1 MMDISLLIYTLMGL
15 NGSILLILFL
25 MLIKQMVLASQ
36 DKKANRRI
44 EEKMVEFTKEQLQK
58 EQELRE
64 TLLINSNR
72 LQQVILEKLN
82 HSRIEQTEQDARLKE
97 QLQQA
102 FANHRMRFDERQLE
116 TLKILQDTLQK
127 GVQENRSQVKE
138 ALNEYA
144 KELGRRIELLTNTTE
159 MKLKEIN
166 QQVEKRLAEGFEK
179 TNETF
184 GDVIKRLALID
195 AAQKKITEL
204 SSDVVSLQEILNDKR
219 SRGTFGEVQL
229 SALIY
234 NMIPEQHFS
243 FQHQLSNNRR
253 PDCMLF
259 LPDPTGNIAIDAKFP
274 LENFRQLMDSSLS
287 SDLRQQAERQFKID
301 IRKHIQDIAEKY
313 IIPGETA
320 DGAVMF
326 IPAEAVFAE
335 IHAHHYD
342 LVEIAHKAKV
352 WLVSPTTMMAILTTA
367 RAVLKDAATRK
378 QVHEIQKH
386 LRMLAE
392 DFERFQL
399 RMDNLA
405 KRIAQ
410 AHTDVEHVHI
420 SSRKITQRFIQ
431 IERAELDNLDP
442 PEQPS
447 SIVSENQPISNIEPL
462 NQERA
467 DQGA

>member
-1 MMDISLLIYTLMGL
+1 MDLMQIITGLTAATLIATVFLTLRELFSGSNHEKTTKRLEEALQQLAQQNQTTDQQLRESLLINFNSLQQ
-15 NGSILLILFL
+15 SIL
-25 MLIKQMVLASQ
+25 
-36 DKKANRRI
+36 DKLGNAR
-44 EEKMVEFTKEQLQK
+44 V
-58 EQELRE
+58 
-64 TLLINSNR
+64 
-72 LQQVILEKLN
+72 
-82 HSRIEQTEQDARLKE
+82 EQTKQSAELKE

-102 FANHRMRFDERQLE
+102 FANHRARFDERQLE
-116 TLKILQDTLQK
+116 ALKILQDTLQK
-127 GVQENRSQVKE
+127 GVQENRQQVKE
-138 ALNEYA
+138 SLTDYA
-144 KELGRRIELLTNTTE
+144 KELGTRVEQLTQTTE
-159 MKLKEIN
+159 TKLKEIN
-166 QQVEKRLAEGFEK
+166 QQVEKRLTEGFVK

-195 AAQKKITEL
+195 AAQRKITEL
-204 SSDVVSLQEILNDKR
+204 SSSVMSLQEILNDKR

-229 SALIY
+229 SALIH

-243 FQHQLSNNRR
+243 FQHQLSNKRR

-259 LPDPTGNIAIDAKFP
+259 LPEPTGNIAIDAKFP
-274 LENFRQLMDSSLS
+274 LENFRLIIDTTTSDSDRL
-287 SDLRQQAERQFKID
+287 QAERQFKID

-313 IIPGETA
+313 IIPGETS

-335 IHAHHYD
+335 IHAHHAD
-342 LVEIAHKAKV
+342 LVEFAQHNNV

-386 LRMLAE
+386 LRMLAD

-410 AHTDVEHVHI
+410 ANSDAEQVHI
-420 SSRKITQRFIQ
+420 SSRKISQRFMQ
-431 IERAELDNLDP
+431 IDKADLDGIEVDGPILIPTTQPAE
-442 PEQPS
+442 
-447 SIVSENQPISNIEPL
+447 
-462 NQERA
+462 A
-467 DQGA
+467 